1 MTYETYQHPSL
12 LLFFCCG
19 NRRRNR
25 SEYVQP
31 LRKSSHFQFVPPKCW
46 RVSRRMAVGDSEL
59 FGQSFSGRL
68 ILSCCTKATGIADI
82 KIDNHRC
89 SNNKSGLKS
98 QEDFKALQQFR
109 GEIYPPPLLD
119 RNTAQLRFYFDAQK
133 KFCGLKARRWV
144 LG

>member
-25 SEYVQP
+25 AEYVQP
-31 LRKSSHFQFVPPKCW
+31 LRKSSHFQFLPPRCW
-46 RVSRRMAVGDSEL
+46 RVSWRMAVGDSEL

-82 KIDNHRC
+82 KINNHRC
-89 SNNKSGLKS
+89 SNNKS
-98 QEDFKALQQFR
+98 E
-109 GEIYPPPLLD
+109 
-119 RNTAQLRFYFDAQK
+119 
-133 KFCGLKARRWV
+133 LKAQDNFEKLFGNFEVKYIHRRYWIGIQPNYDFIST
-144 LG
+144 LGRSSVD